1 MSDQSHTTDAPKA
14 EPSVIER
21 REHKD
26 GVVEIYTNFIDI
38 IWGFHDIRLRLARY
52 LPLNSD
58 YSSACPL
65 RYVVEQNAAVLMGW
79 AEAKLLRD
87 ILTDAIE
94 RYELANGELQW
105 PKLPGQNLKESR
117 EQQLMAS
124 TPQGKA
130 N

>member
-1 MSDQSHTTDAPKA
+1 MSDQSPTTDATQA

-38 IWGFHDIRLRLARY
+38 CWGLHDIRLRFARV
-52 LPLNSD
+52 LPVNSE
-58 YSSACPL
+58 YSSSDPL
-65 RYVVEQNAAVLMGW
+65 RFVVEQNAAVVMAWGQ
-79 AEAKLLRD
+79 AKLLRD

-94 RYELANGELQW
+94 RYELANGELKW
-105 PKLPGQNLKESR
+105 PKLAGQNLKESR
-117 EQQLMAS
+117 EQQLMGSA
-124 TPQGKA
+124 PQGRT